1 MGRPERIAQF
11 IQRYVR
17 VLGHQLD
24 QEAMMRRQF
33 AFALLAPAPRWGKAL
48 APCDLLAT
56 LSPAKSSAAEQ
67 PRAR

>member
-33 AFALLAPAPRWGKAL
+33 AFALLAPAP
-48 APCDLLAT
+48 PT